1 MSDKQQSAVDML
13 FEEIIMYKENG
24 GYYLVPF
31 VREETINQAK
41 ELFKQQTDDSYIQGM
56 YKGQSI
62 YFSDDKIKLDVNH
75 LDYCLNEA
83 QQYFNET
90 FKTESNGT
98 T

>member
-1 MSDKQQSAVDML
+1 MSDKQQTALQQLIDWNNSKDRYSMITWIELDAKL
-13 FEEIIMYKENG
+13 
-24 GYYLVPF
+24 
-31 VREETINQAK
+31 K
-41 ELFKQQTDDSYIQGM
+41 ELLPIEKQQTDDSYTQGM

-75 LDYCLNEA
+75 LDYCLNESEK
-83 QQYFNET
+83 YFNET